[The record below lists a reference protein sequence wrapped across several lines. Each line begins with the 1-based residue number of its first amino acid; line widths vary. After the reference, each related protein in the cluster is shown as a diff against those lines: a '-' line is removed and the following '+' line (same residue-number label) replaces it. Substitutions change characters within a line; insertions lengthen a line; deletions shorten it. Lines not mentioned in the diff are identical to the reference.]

1 MKFNI
6 IGNPPYNG
14 KGEKLY
20 LKIMSECTKFSDR
33 AVWIIPTDFVDNP
46 RIKENVNYSHIEILD
61 RTFEEFD
68 RIETVVGDAKF
79 DDAAFFSDV
88 GIFVFGEKKRDLL
101 ELRWNKFSDPVKY
114 KKITEIVDAYLIGKP
129 TIATESGK
137 ENEWYIQLSEIRGH
151 RRCWDWPT
159 IISAKRYIPIKN
171 VPKSALK
178 CKNQYI
184 GFATTEECRNFID
197 WCNTDLA
204 MFLNFLYKFNQH
216 TKYDCVPVYDFTK
229 PVDEDWAYGEIGLA
243 EYKDFIKDEMKEYGY
258 KCYKAKR
265 CG

>member
-20 LKIMSECTKFSDR
+20 LKIMSECSKFSDR
-33 AVWIIPTDFVDNP
+33 AIWIIPTDFVDNP
-46 RIKENVNYSHIEILD
+46 RIKENVNYKHIEILNKN
-61 RTFEEFD
+61 FEEFD

-88 GIFVFGEKKRDLL
+88 GIFVFGEKKADLL
-101 ELRWNKFSDPVKY
+101 ELRWNKFSDPAKY
-114 KKITEIVDAYLIGKP
+114 KEITGIVDQYLVGKKTIG
-129 TIATESGK
+129 TEQGK
-137 ENEWYIQLSEIRGH
+137 KNEWYIQLSEIRGH

-159 IISAKRYIPIKN
+159 IISAKRYTPIKN

-184 GFATTEECRNFID
+184 GFSSLKECYNFINY
-197 WCNTDLA
+197 CNTDIV
-204 MFLNFLYKFNQH
+204 MFLNYLYKFNQH
-216 TKYDCVPVYDFTK
+216 TRYDCIPIYDFTNPIIENEIIEK
-229 PVDEDWAYGEIGLA
+229 IGLIN
-243 EYKDFIKDEMKEYGY
+243 YTNFIKDEMKNFGY
-258 KCYKAKR
+258 KVKK
-265 CG
+265 

>member
-79 DDAAFFSDV
+79 ADAAFFQTS
-88 GIFVFGEKKRDLL
+88 GFSYSARKNGACWNCAGKSFPTRLNIRKLP
-101 ELRWNKFSDPVKY
+101 EL
-114 KKITEIVDAYLIGKP
+114 
-129 TIATESGK
+129 
-137 ENEWYIQLSEIRGH
+137 
-151 RRCWDWPT
+151 
-159 IISAKRYIPIKN
+159 
-171 VPKSALK
+171 
-178 CKNQYI
+178 
-184 GFATTEECRNFID
+184 
-197 WCNTDLA
+197 
-204 MFLNFLYKFNQH
+204 
-216 TKYDCVPVYDFTK
+216 
-229 PVDEDWAYGEIGLA
+229 
-243 EYKDFIKDEMKEYGY
+243 
-258 KCYKAKR
+258 
-265 CG
+265 